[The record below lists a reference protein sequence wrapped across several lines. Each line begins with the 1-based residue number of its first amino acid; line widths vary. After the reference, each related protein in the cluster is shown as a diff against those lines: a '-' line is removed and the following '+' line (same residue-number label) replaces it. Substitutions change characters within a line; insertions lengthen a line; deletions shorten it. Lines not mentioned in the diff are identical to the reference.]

1 MYLALLV
8 ALVTE
13 LDRLD
18 TLRAIQDVLIAD
30 LVMIAKLQEA
40 IEVRG
45 RLVRQSV
52 VEIRSVLRL
61 LIGRVLILLET
72 GSFHSVYFLHYR

>member
-1 MYLALLV
+1 MNTRMYLALLV

-52 VEIRSVLRL
+52 VEI
-61 LIGRVLILLET
+61 
-72 GSFHSVYFLHYR
+72 

>member
-13 LDRLD
+13 LDRLN

-52 VEIRSVLRL
+52 VEI
-61 LIGRVLILLET
+61 
-72 GSFHSVYFLHYR
+72 

>member
-1 MYLALLV
+1 MNTRMYLALLV

-13 LDRLD
+13 LDRLN

-52 VEIRSVLRL
+52 VEI
-61 LIGRVLILLET
+61 
-72 GSFHSVYFLHYR
+72 